1 MGRNAMQFQKGL
13 SVPEFQAL
21 YGTDAQCE
29 DALAQM
35 R

>member
-1 MGRNAMQFQKGL
+1 MGRNALQFLKGL
-13 SVPEFQAL
+13 CVPEFQTL
-21 YGTDAQCE
+21 CGTEAQCE